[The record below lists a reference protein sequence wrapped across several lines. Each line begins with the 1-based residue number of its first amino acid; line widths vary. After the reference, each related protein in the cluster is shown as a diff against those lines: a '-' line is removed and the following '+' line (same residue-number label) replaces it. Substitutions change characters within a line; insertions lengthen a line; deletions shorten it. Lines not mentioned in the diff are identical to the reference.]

1 MKQPGVRAGKSERN
15 SIPVLHTFTDKAD
28 NQWRVI
34 GRITKPART
43 MAAVTRHPRRC
54 SDASPY
60 PMDGLPVNTG
70 PNRIL
75 PTCQANKEV

>member
-15 SIPVLHTFTDKAD
+15 SIPVLHTFTDKAYKTPV
-28 NQWRVI
+28 Q
-34 GRITKPART
+34 T

-60 PMDGLPVNTG
+60 PMDGLPVSTG